1 MAAEPVIEKF
11 VPPGFSRADLDLGVV
26 EKLFNKQLHY
36 ASNGRSA
43 LYQIILANRSWT
55 RMLIPT
61 YVCSSVLIPLRKA
74 NIEPI
79 FYDIDPEDLN
89 GDLDSLEYL
98 ADKHSVRAALL
109 PSMYGNPADLE
120 RAEAFCRSKGIYL
133 IDDAAQS
140 FGARLHDRY
149 VGSFGDAGFF
159 SVSPGKPLA
168 GPMGA
173 FYWSDKPVALERTR
187 HDLIHYIKWMDFRIR
202 RLNAYTSRKFLV
214 LNPLLEYGTVA
225 LTKVFDLS
233 LDAMAPFESSILGG
247 LLKDS
252 LSSRFAFRQKHFDE
266 FDKRFTQSN
275 YFSVVRSLRG
285 TPSNHKIVL
294 RCVSRKVASS
304 LRGFLARRNIYSS
317 GGYPLLSPGNGLLKN
332 AAQID
337 GCIVELPIEDDA
349 EKMARLFEV
358 VQEFNDGRNTDDR

>member
-1 MAAEPVIEKF
+1 MERF
-11 VPPGFSRADLDLGVV
+11 VPPGFSRVALDLGAV
-26 EKLFNKQLHY
+26 ERLFNKQLHY

-43 LYQIILANRSWT
+43 LYQIIAANPGWT
-55 RMLIPT
+55 KMLIPT
-61 YVCSSVLIPLRKA
+61 YVCASVLIPLRKA
-74 NIEPI
+74 NIEPV
-79 FYDIDPEDLN
+79 FYDIDSEDLN
-89 GDLDSLEYL
+89 GNLDSLEYL
-98 ADKHSVRAALL
+98 AAKHSVRVALL

-120 RAEAFCRSKGIYL
+120 RAETLSKRKGIYL
-133 IDDAAQS
+133 IDDVAQS
-140 FGARLHDRY
+140 FGARLGDRC
-149 VGSFGDAGFF
+149 VGTFGDAGFF
-159 SVSPGKPLA
+159 SISPGKPLA

-173 FYWSDKPVALERTR
+173 FYWADKPAALVRTR

-202 RLNAYTSRKFLV
+202 RLNAYTSRKYVV

-225 LTKVFDLS
+225 LTKLFDLS

-252 LSSRFAFRQKHFDE
+252 LSGRFAFRQKHFDE

-294 RCVSRKVASS
+294 RCVNREVASS

-317 GGYPLLSPGNGLLKN
+317 GGYPLLSPGNELLKN

-349 EKMARLFEV
+349 AKMAYLFEV